1 MRIAVQSYSSLRVLR
16 RSSLTAGGAGDGGDG
31 GAGGGGDGGAGDGGA
46 GGAGD
51 GGAGAGGGDGVTYAS
66 M

>member
-31 GAGGGGDGGAGDGGA
+31 GAGDGGA